1 MYSSQRFAKVAVFV
15 LFTTATLVASG
26 ETKKEIHF
34 KAGNRS
40 NISIINQ
47 YGPIS
52 VKPSAGNDVVITAIL
67 QSNKVEVDQNQN
79 GNRID
84 ILSHLLP
91 GATPENGRI
100 DYEVSVP
107 ADASISLRSTT
118 GPLHVEGLHGDVT
131 LEGAS
136 SSVDVR
142 EISDAHVHVNTLS
155 GPITLT
161 NISDGHVEITSI
173 SGDVVMNQVDGP
185 LVKVSSSSG
194 KIRYDGDFAF
204 GGDYY
209 LTSHTGDIE
218 ATAPTYASIDVTAR
232 SVKGEVE
239 NEFPLTPK
247 THVPFLNSDAIRN
260 LVGTAGKAAS
270 SVKLNSFSGRI
281 HLKKRK

>member
-1 MYSSQRFAKVAVFV
+1 MQSSQRFAQVAFFV
-15 LFTTATLVASG
+15 LVTTATLIASA
-26 ETKKEIHF
+26 ETKKEF
-34 KAGNRS
+34 RFTVRNRS
-40 NISIINQ
+40 NISIVNQ

-52 VKPSAGNDVVITAIL
+52 VKPSSGNEVFVTAIL
-67 QSNKVEVDQNQN
+67 QSDKVEVDQNQN

-84 ILSHLLP
+84 IVSHLLP
-91 GATPENGRI
+91 GATPDNGRI
-100 DYEVSVP
+100 EYQVSVP

-118 GPLHVEGLHGDVT
+118 GPLRVEKLRGDVVM
-131 LEGAS
+131 EGAS
-136 SSVDVR
+136 ANVEVR
-142 EISDAHVHVNTLS
+142 EITDAHVHINTLS

-161 NISDGHVEITSI
+161 NISEGHVEITSV
-173 SGDVVMNQVDGP
+173 SGDISMTQVDGP

-204 GGDYY
+204 GGEYY

-239 NEFPLTPK
+239 NDFPLTPK
-247 THVPFLNSDAIRN
+247 THVSFLNSDTIRN

>member
-1 MYSSQRFAKVAVFV
+1 MYSSRRFAQVTV
-15 LFTTATLVASG
+15 LTLLTTATLIASA
-26 ETKKEIHF
+26 ETKKEF
-34 KAGNRS
+34 RFTVRSRS
-40 NISIINQ
+40 NISIVNQ

-52 VKPSAGNDVVITAIL
+52 VKPSSGNEVVVTAIL
-67 QSNKVEVDQNQN
+67 QSDKVEVDQNQN

-84 ILSHLLP
+84 IVSHLLP
-91 GATPENGRI
+91 GATPDNGRI
-100 DYEVSVP
+100 EYQVSVP

-118 GPLHVEGLHGDVT
+118 GPLRVERLRGDVVM
-131 LEGAS
+131 EGAS
-136 SSVDVR
+136 ANVDVR
-142 EISDAHVHVNTLS
+142 EITNAHVHVNTLS

-161 NISDGHVEITSI
+161 NISEGHVEISSI
-173 SGDVVMNQVDGP
+173 SGDISLTHVDGP

-204 GGDYY
+204 GGEYY
-209 LTSHTGDIE
+209 LTSHTGDID

-239 NEFPLTPK
+239 NDFPLTPK
-247 THVPFLNSDAIRN
+247 AHTPFPNIDTIRN

>member
-1 MYSSQRFAKVAVFV
+1 MYRNPRLAKVATLV
-15 LFTTATLVASG
+15 LFTTATLLASG
-26 ETKKEIHF
+26 ETKKEIRF
-34 KAGNRS
+34 KAGSRS
-40 NISIINQ
+40 NISIVNQ

-52 VKPSAGNDVVITAIL
+52 VKASPGNDVLITAIL
-67 QSNKVEVDQNQN
+67 HSDKVEVDQNQN

-84 ILSHLLP
+84 IVSHLLP
-91 GATPENGRI
+91 GANSDNGRI
-100 DYEVSVP
+100 DYEISVP
-107 ADASISLRSTT
+107 ADAGISLRSTT
-118 GPLHVEGLHGDVT
+118 GPLRVEGMRGDVVV
-131 LEGAS
+131 EGAS
-136 SSVDVR
+136 ANVDIR
-142 EISDAHVHVNTLS
+142 EVSHAHVHVNTLS

-161 NISDGHVEITSI
+161 NVSEGHVEITSI

-194 KIRYDGDFAF
+194 KIRYDGDFAY

-239 NEFPLTPK
+239 NDFPLTPK